1 MTYKI
6 MTHDEYEAYLT
17 SRQMKTI
24 YVLEFTMSNGEL
36 MTLYF
41 DNDEAF
47 DKAEKALQVE
57 IGNGNE
63 QIKNRYYKNNIEL
76 IRRNCDDET
85 LDLIKNPLY

>member
-6 MTHDEYEAYLT
+6 MTHDEYETYLT
-17 SRQMKTI
+17 SRQMTRI
-24 YVLEFTMSNGEL
+24 YVLEFTVADGEL

-63 QIKNRYYKNNIEL
+63 QIKSRHYTSGSRFV
-76 IRRNCDDET
+76 RRNCDDET